1 MTVCA
6 TIEGRTEP
14 VRLSAFAP
22 VGEALPATAPDGA
35 PFVAALANN
44 DVVSLAT
51 PLAVNATVSGLTAAS
66 DDGWLVLR
74 RSFCLLLCAAAETVF
89 RGAETQLRVRHS
101 LACGAFAT
109 VRDGE
114 EAADRAATEEEVAAL
129 ARKMQALVAADLP
142 ISEETCAY
150 EEAVAHFA
158 AAGRHDQVGL
168 LRHRNEPA
176 VVLQRCGAFSTLR
189 QGPCVPRTG
198 LLSAFALEARGGG
211 IVLRIPSRDDTTRP
225 APFLPE
231 PELFRIHRE
240 HARWTEVLGIR
251 SAADLNQ
258 AVAENRI
265 GDVVEMSEALHDRN
279 FASLAAR
286 IANASPRPR
295 LVLIAGPSSAGKTTS
310 CRRLSIH
317 LRVAG
322 LLPVQLSTD
331 DYFVP
336 ESEDPIGPDG
346 KPDYEDIRAVD
357 VTSLRADLAALLD
370 GRPVRRRIFDF
381 RAKMPVWPG
390 DEIHPDPRSVIV
402 LEGIH
407 ALNPVFRENIP
418 RTLTFGI
425 YLSAHSQPAI
435 DDCTV
440 ASSTD
445 NRLVRRIVRDHF
457 FRGRNAR
464 ATIAMWPSVRRGEQ
478 KWIFP
483 YQRESDTH
491 FDSAL
496 EYELAVLRPFAEPL
510 LAEVKPADP
519 EYAVARRLLA
529 KLKNFHAF
537 PATSVPGDSILR
549 EYIGGSLLRY

>member
-1 MTVCA
+1 MTVFA
-6 TIEGRTEP
+6 KTINRAEP
-14 VRLSAFAP
+14 VRLSVFAP

-35 PFVAALANN
+35 PYVAALANN

-66 DDGWLVLR
+66 EEGWLVMR
-74 RSFCLLLCAAAETVF
+74 RSFCLLLCAAAENVF
-89 RGAETQLRVRHS
+89 RGKSTQLRVRHS
-101 LACGAFAT
+101 LKCGAFAT
-109 VRDGE
+109 LRDGDD
-114 EAADRAATEEEVAAL
+114 AADRAATADEIAAL
-129 ARKMQALVAADLP
+129 AGEMQNAVAADLP

-150 EEAVAHFA
+150 EEAVALFA

-168 LRHRNEPA
+168 LSHRNEPA
-176 VVLQRCGAFSTLR
+176 VVLQRCGSFCTLR

-198 LLSAFALEARGGG
+198 LLSAFALEERGGG
-211 IVLRIPSRDDTTRP
+211 IALRIPSRADTTRP
-225 APFLPE
+225 APFVPE

-240 HARWTEVLGIR
+240 HARWGEVLGIR
-251 SAADLNQ
+251 SVADLNQ

-286 IANASPRPR
+286 IAGASPRPR
-295 LVLIAGPSSAGKTTS
+295 VVLIAGPSSAGKTTS

-322 LLPVQLSTD
+322 LVPVQLSTD

-357 VTSLRADLAALLD
+357 VAALRADISALMA
-370 GRPVRRRIFDF
+370 GRPIRRRVFDF
-381 RAKMPVWPG
+381 RAKVPVWPG
-390 DEIHPDPRSVIV
+390 DEIRPDPRSVIV

-407 ALNPVFRENIP
+407 ALNPVFREDIP
-418 RTLTFGI
+418 RKLVFGI
-425 YLSAHSQPAI
+425 YLSAHSQPAL

-457 FRGRNAR
+457 FRGRDAR
-464 ATIAMWPSVRRGEQ
+464 ATIAMWPSVRRGEE

-483 YQRESDTH
+483 YQGEADTH

-496 EYELAVLRPFAEPL
+496 EYELAVLRPFAAPL

-529 KLKNFHAF
+529 NLMNFHSF